1 MDTIR
6 NTAMK
11 IVAPSVQP
19 VAIPS
24 LYIPI
29 PVETKEAASKIYN
42 IVSPKHSMI
51 ISQTDVNSFSI
62 GMFSPYVYLKF
73 AIVSLESIPVLM
85 SDLKFLTKPIS
96 PPKSLTFLTLIP
108 SIMLDISKSE
118 DNTSLNKL
126 FIYAILS
133 NEFRMCPYFCYLPI
147 LDDNNFITI
156 NNC

>member
-29 PVETKEAASKIYN
+29 PVETREAASKIYN

-62 GMFSPYVYLKF
+62 GTFSPYVYLKF
-73 AIVSLESIPVLM
+73 AIVSLESMPV
-85 SDLKFLTKPIS
+85 
-96 PPKSLTFLTLIP
+96 
-108 SIMLDISKSE
+108 
-118 DNTSLNKL
+118 
-126 FIYAILS
+126 
-133 NEFRMCPYFCYLPI
+133 
-147 LDDNNFITI
+147 
-156 NNC
+156 